1 MQDNGG
7 QLVSP
12 RDLSFRHYCGD
23 ALITPSFLNTE
34 LHTPLHNKKTKDP
47 SICCVEFNKLPRA
60 QVKMTEDQ
68 DLMAKISQVAGQINR
83 FKNGNSQALPQHS
96 DHTLSGSHVARHTS
110 SRGRASWAPYRGRP
124 YGRGRT
130 VAPHRHRT
138 LVLNNS
144 AASQGLN
151 TPDGM
156 AIDNDDSRAAVP
168 NAWVTKHAR
177 HMQLIN
183 SAVYDKEAQKRV
195 KALEETRKAKA
206 QKKAQTERAKVLRFA
221 QGVSRQYPVG
231 TVRQVSA
238 TSESSGEYQIF
249 LNDIPFRVSR
259 GGGKLIRASNDPNTA
274 NNTPKKVKVAGVT
287 FVRSK
292 NGNLHRLGAVTS
304 KRMPSAVK
312 KKDELCQRFTT
323 TGTCYKGP
331 TCRFIHDPNKV
342 AICKDFLQ
350 TGKCSAGSSC
360 DLSHEP
366 SPNRSPACVHFLR
379 GRCSNP
385 ECRYA
390 HVRVTPGALVC
401 RNFATLGYCEKGE
414 TCEER
419 HVHECPD
426 YANTGVCGKK
436 SCRLPHVDRAG
447 QIRKNAAP
455 KDDTSGNDGESDASS
470 EEEEYDEIGSD
481 DVDSDYLSD
490 DAELIEGE
498 GSGEISQQQDFIRF

>member
-1 MQDNGG
+1 M
-7 QLVSP
+7 S
-12 RDLSFRHYCGD
+12 
-23 ALITPSFLNTE
+23 
-34 LHTPLHNKKTKDP
+34 
-47 SICCVEFNKLPRA
+47 
-60 QVKMTEDQ
+60 EDH
-68 DLMAKISQVAGQINR
+68 DLMARISQLAGQINR
-83 FKNGNSQALPQHS
+83 FKNGNSPAQTAHNEM
-96 DHTLSGSHVARHTS
+96 HAGSHVSRHTS
-110 SRGRASWAPYRGRP
+110 YRGRPGWAPYRGRP
-124 YGRGRT
+124 YGRGRGA
-130 VAPHRHRT
+130 APHRHRT
-138 LVLNNS
+138 LILNNS
-144 AASQGLN
+144 A
-151 TPDGM
+151 TPVSKSSTPSDGM
-156 AIDNDDSRAAVP
+156 AIDTDENSRSATP

-206 QKKAQTERAKVLRFA
+206 QKKAQIEQAKVLQFA
-221 QGVSRQYPVG
+221 HGAGRQFASSS
-231 TVRQVSA
+231 TTQVPA
-238 TSESSGEYQIF
+238 AGESSGEYQISV
-249 LNDIPFRVSR
+249 NDIPFRVSR
-259 GGGKLIRASNDPNTA
+259 GGGKLIRVSNDPNTA
-274 NNTPKKVKVAGVT
+274 SNTPKRVKVAGVT

-331 TCRFIHDPNKV
+331 SCPYIHNPNKV

-350 TGKCSAGSSC
+350 TGKCSAGSNC

-366 SPNRSPACVHFLR
+366 SPHRSPACVHFLR

-390 HVRVTPGALVC
+390 HVRVTPGAPVC
-401 RNFATLGYCEKGE
+401 WAFATLGYCEKGE

-426 YANTGVCGKK
+426 YANTGVCKRK
-436 SCRLPHVDRAG
+436 HCRLPHVDRAG

-455 KDDTSGNDGESDASS
+455 KEAEGDDESDASS
-470 EEEEYDEIGSD
+470 EEEEFDEIGSD

-490 DAELIEGE
+490 EGELIEGTE
-498 GSGEISQQQDFIRF
+498 TGEVSKQQDFIRL

>member
-1 MQDNGG
+1 M
-7 QLVSP
+7 S
-12 RDLSFRHYCGD
+12 
-23 ALITPSFLNTE
+23 
-34 LHTPLHNKKTKDP
+34 
-47 SICCVEFNKLPRA
+47 
-60 QVKMTEDQ
+60 EDQ
-68 DLMAKISQVAGQINR
+68 DLMAKISQLAGQINR
-83 FKNGNSQALPQHS
+83 FKNGNTPTESPHNELQ
-96 DHTLSGSHVARHTS
+96 SGSHVARHTS
-110 SRGRASWAPYRGRP
+110 YRGRAGWAPYRGRP
-124 YGRGRT
+124 YGRGRGA
-130 VAPHRHRT
+130 APHRHRT
-138 LVLNNS
+138 LILNNS
-144 AASQGLN
+144 ATPASQSS

-156 AIDNDDSRAAVP
+156 EIDTDETSRSATP
-168 NAWVTKHAR
+168 NTWVTKHAR

-206 QKKAQTERAKVLRFA
+206 QKKAQIEQTKVLQFA
-221 QGVSRQYPVG
+221 QGAGRQFASGSTP
-231 TVRQVSA
+231 QASA
-238 TSESSGEYQIF
+238 PTESSGEYQIF

-259 GGGKLIRASNDPNTA
+259 GGGKLIRVSSAIPTHSMLVERAGLQILDDPNTA
-274 NNTPKKVKVAGVT
+274 NNTPKRVKVAGVT

-312 KKDELCQRFTT
+312 KKNELCQRFTT

-331 TCRFIHDPNKV
+331 TCLYIHDPNKV

-350 TGKCSAGSSC
+350 TGKCSAGNSC

-366 SPNRSPACVHFLR
+366 SPHRSPACVHFLR

-390 HVRVTPGALVC
+390 HVRVTPGAPVC
-401 RNFATLGYCEKGE
+401 RAFATLGYCEKGE
-414 TCEER
+414 MCEER

-426 YANTGVCGKK
+426 YANTGVCKK
-436 SCRLPHVDRAG
+436 KHCRLPHVDRAG

-455 KDDTSGNDGESDASS
+455 KEGEDDEELDASS

-490 DAELIEGE
+490 EAELIEGTE
-498 GSGEISQQQDFIRF
+498 TGEVSKQQDFIRL

>member
-1 MQDNGG
+1 M
-7 QLVSP
+7 S
-12 RDLSFRHYCGD
+12 
-23 ALITPSFLNTE
+23 
-34 LHTPLHNKKTKDP
+34 
-47 SICCVEFNKLPRA
+47 
-60 QVKMTEDQ
+60 EDQ
-68 DLMAKISQVAGQINR
+68 DLMAKISQLAGQINR
-83 FKNGNSQALPQHS
+83 HKNGNTPAQTHQETHP
-96 DHTLSGSHVARHTS
+96 GPHVSRHTS
-110 SRGRASWAPYRGRP
+110 YRGRAGWAPYRGRP
-124 YGRGRT
+124 YGRGRAA
-130 VAPHRHRT
+130 APHRHRT
-138 LVLNNS
+138 LILNNS
-144 AASQGLN
+144 ATPASQSS
-151 TPDGM
+151 TPTDGM
-156 AIDNDDSRAAVP
+156 AIDSNEASRSATPNA

-206 QKKAQTERAKVLRFA
+206 QKKAHAEQAKVLQFA
-221 QGVSRQYPVG
+221 QGAGRQFPASSAA
-231 TVRQVSA
+231 QVSA
-238 TSESSGEYQIF
+238 TGEPSGEYQIF
-249 LNDIPFRVSR
+249 LNDIAFRVSR
-259 GGGKLIRASNDPNTA
+259 GGGKLIRVSNDPKTA

-304 KRMPSAVK
+304 KRAPSAIK

-331 TCRFIHDPNKV
+331 SCPYVHDPNKV

-350 TGKCSAGSSC
+350 GKCIAGNSC

-366 SPNRSPACVHFLR
+366 SPHRSPACVHFLR

-390 HVRVTPGALVC
+390 HVRVTPGAPVC
-401 RNFATLGYCEKGE
+401 RAFATLGYCEKGE

-426 YANTGVCGKK
+426 YANTGVCKK
-436 SCRLPHVDRAG
+436 KHCRLPHVDRAG

-455 KDDTSGNDGESDASS
+455 KEDAEGDEESDASS

-490 DAELIEGE
+490 EGEFIEGE
-498 GSGEISQQQDFIRF
+498 ETSEVSKQQDFIRF

>member
-1 MQDNGG
+1 
-7 QLVSP
+7 
-12 RDLSFRHYCGD
+12 
-23 ALITPSFLNTE
+23 
-34 LHTPLHNKKTKDP
+34 
-47 SICCVEFNKLPRA
+47 
-60 QVKMTEDQ
+60 MTEDQ
-68 DLMAKISQVAGQINR
+68 DLMAKISQLAGQINR
-83 FKNGNSQALPQHS
+83 FKNGNGQAQPSNNDATHS
-96 DHTLSGSHVARHTS
+96 GPHVARHTS
-110 SRGRASWAPYRGRP
+110 YRGRAGWAPYRGRP
-124 YGRGRT
+124 YGRGRP

-144 AASQGLN
+144 ATPGSQGS
-151 TPDGM
+151 TPDSM
-156 AIDNDDSRAAVP
+156 AIDHEESSRSATP

-195 KALEETRKAKA
+195 KALEETRKARTH
-206 QKKAQTERAKVLRFA
+206 KKAQIEQAKVLRFA
-221 QGVSRQYPVG
+221 QGAGTQYTMGPIP
-231 TVRQVSA
+231 QVTA
-238 TSESSGEYQIF
+238 AGESSGEYQIF

-259 GGGKLIRASNDPNTA
+259 GGGKLIRVSSAIPACPALEERTSLRLVDDPNTVK
-274 NNTPKKVKVAGVT
+274 NTPKKVKVAGVT

-331 TCRFIHDPNKV
+331 GCRFIHDPNKV

-350 TGKCSAGSSC
+350 TGKCNAGNSC

-366 SPNRSPACVHFLR
+366 SPHRSPACVHFLR
-379 GRCSNP
+379 GRCANP

-390 HVRVTPGALVC
+390 HVRVTPGAPVC
-401 RNFATLGYCEKGE
+401 KNFATLGYCDKGE

-436 SCRLPHVDRAG
+436 HCRLPHVDRAG

-455 KDDTSGNDGESDASS
+455 KEDVTGNDEESDASS

-490 DAELIEGE
+490 EELIEGADT
-498 GSGEISQQQDFIRF
+498 GEISQQQDFVHF

>member
-1 MQDNGG
+1 
-7 QLVSP
+7 
-12 RDLSFRHYCGD
+12 
-23 ALITPSFLNTE
+23 
-34 LHTPLHNKKTKDP
+34 
-47 SICCVEFNKLPRA
+47 
-60 QVKMTEDQ
+60 MTEDQ
-68 DLMAKISQVAGQINR
+68 DLMAKISQLAGQIDR
-83 FKNGNSQALPQHS
+83 FKNGNGQEQPPNS
-96 DHTLSGSHVARHTS
+96 DATHPGPHVARHTS
-110 SRGRASWAPYRGRP
+110 YRGRPAWAPYRGRP
-124 YGRGRT
+124 YGRGRP

-138 LVLNNS
+138 LILNNS
-144 AASQGLN
+144 AAPGSQGS
-151 TPDGM
+151 TPSDSM
-156 AIDNDDSRAAVP
+156 AIENEESSRSATP

-206 QKKAQTERAKVLRFA
+206 HKKAQVEQAKVLRFA
-221 QGVSRQYPVG
+221 QGAGKQYPTGPVP
-231 TVRQVSA
+231 QVTTA
-238 TSESSGEYQIF
+238 GEPSGEYQIF

-259 GGGKLIRASNDPNTA
+259 GGGKLIRVSSATPACPALKERTSLRLVDDPNTVK
-274 NNTPKKVKVAGVT
+274 NTPKKVKVAGVM

-304 KRMPSAVK
+304 KRMPSAI

-331 TCRFIHDPNKV
+331 GCRFVHDPNKV

-350 TGKCSAGSSC
+350 TGKCNAGSSC

-366 SPNRSPACVHFLR
+366 SPHRSPACVHFLR
-379 GRCSNP
+379 GRCANP

-390 HVRVTPGALVC
+390 HVRVTPGAPVC
-401 RNFATLGYCEKGE
+401 RNFATLGYCDKGE

-436 SCRLPHVDRAG
+436 HCRLPHVDRAG

-455 KDDTSGNDGESDASS
+455 KEDVTGNDEESDASS

-490 DAELIEGE
+490 EELIEGADT
-498 GSGEISQQQDFIRF
+498 GEVSQQQDFIHF

>member
-1 MQDNGG
+1 M
-7 QLVSP
+7 S
-12 RDLSFRHYCGD
+12 
-23 ALITPSFLNTE
+23 
-34 LHTPLHNKKTKDP
+34 
-47 SICCVEFNKLPRA
+47 
-60 QVKMTEDQ
+60 EDQ
-68 DLMAKISQVAGQINR
+68 DLMARISQLAGQINR
-83 FKNGNSQALPQHS
+83 FKNGNTPVQSAHNEMHS
-96 DHTLSGSHVARHTS
+96 NSHVSRHTS
-110 SRGRASWAPYRGRP
+110 YRGRPGWAPYRGRP
-124 YGRGRT
+124 YGRGRGA
-130 VAPHRHRT
+130 APHRHRT
-138 LVLNNS
+138 LILNNS
-144 AASQGLN
+144 ATPASKSS
-151 TPDGM
+151 TPPDGM
-156 AIDNDDSRAAVP
+156 AIDTDENSRSATP

-206 QKKAQTERAKVLRFA
+206 QKKAQIEQAKVLQFA
-221 QGVSRQYPVG
+221 HGAGRQFSSSSNP
-231 TVRQVSA
+231 QVSA
-238 TSESSGEYQIF
+238 AGESHGEYQIT

-259 GGGKLIRASNDPNTA
+259 GGGKLIRVSSATPVLSALIERAGLQIVDDPNTA
-274 NNTPKKVKVAGVT
+274 NNTPKRVKVAGVT

-304 KRMPSAVK
+304 KRVPSAVK

-331 TCRFIHDPNKV
+331 SCPYIHDPNKV

-350 TGKCSAGSSC
+350 TGKCSAGNSC

-366 SPNRSPACVHFLR
+366 SPHRSPACVHFLR

-390 HVRVTPGALVC
+390 HVRVTPGAPVC
-401 RNFATLGYCEKGE
+401 RAFATLGYCDKGE

-426 YANTGVCGKK
+426 YANTGVCKK
-436 SCRLPHVDRAG
+436 KHCRLPHVDRAG
-447 QIRKNAAP
+447 QIRKNAGP
-455 KDDTSGNDGESDASS
+455 KEGEGDDESDASS
-470 EEEEYDEIGSD
+470 EEEEFDEIGSD

-490 DAELIEGE
+490 EGELIEGTE
-498 GSGEISQQQDFIRF
+498 TGEVSKQQDFIRL

>member
-1 MQDNGG
+1 
-7 QLVSP
+7 
-12 RDLSFRHYCGD
+12 
-23 ALITPSFLNTE
+23 
-34 LHTPLHNKKTKDP
+34 
-47 SICCVEFNKLPRA
+47 
-60 QVKMTEDQ
+60 MTEDQ
-68 DLMAKISQVAGQINR
+68 DLMAKISQLAGQINR
-83 FKNGNSQALPQHS
+83 FKNDNGQAQPPNNDATHS
-96 DHTLSGSHVARHTS
+96 GPHVARHTS
-110 SRGRASWAPYRGRP
+110 YRGRSGWAPYRGRP
-124 YGRGRT
+124 YGRGRPI
-130 VAPHRHRT
+130 APHRHRT
-138 LVLNNS
+138 LILNNS
-144 AASQGLN
+144 ATPGSQGL
-151 TPDGM
+151 TPSDNM
-156 AIDNDDSRAAVP
+156 AIDNEESSRSATP

-206 QKKAQTERAKVLRFA
+206 HKKAQIEQAKVLRFA
-221 QGVSRQYPVG
+221 QGAGKQYRTGPVP
-231 TVRQVSA
+231 QVTA
-238 TSESSGEYQIF
+238 AGEPSEEYQIF
-249 LNDIPFRVSR
+249 LNDIPFRVSP
-259 GGGKLIRASNDPNTA
+259 GGGKLIRVSNDPNTVK
-274 NNTPKKVKVAGVT
+274 NTPKKVKVAGVT

-331 TCRFIHDPNKV
+331 GCRFIHDPNKV

-350 TGKCSAGSSC
+350 TGKCNAGNSC

-366 SPNRSPACVHFLR
+366 SPHRSPACVHFLR
-379 GRCSNP
+379 GRCANP
-385 ECRYA
+385 ECRYS
-390 HVRVTPGALVC
+390 HVRVTPGAPVC
-401 RNFATLGYCEKGE
+401 RDFATLGYCDKGE

-436 SCRLPHVDRAG
+436 HCRLPHVDRAG

-455 KDDTSGNDGESDASS
+455 KEDVTGNDEESDASS

-490 DAELIEGE
+490 EELIEGAE
-498 GSGEISQQQDFIRF
+498 TGEISQQQDFVHF

>member
-1 MQDNGG
+1 
-7 QLVSP
+7 
-12 RDLSFRHYCGD
+12 
-23 ALITPSFLNTE
+23 
-34 LHTPLHNKKTKDP
+34 
-47 SICCVEFNKLPRA
+47 
-60 QVKMTEDQ
+60 MTEDQ
-68 DLMAKISQVAGQINR
+68 DLMAKISQLAGQINR
-83 FKNGNSQALPQHS
+83 FKNGNSQTQSP
-96 DHTLSGSHVARHTS
+96 HTNETHPGPHVSRHTS
-110 SRGRASWAPYRGRP
+110 YRGRPGWAPYRGRP
-124 YGRGRT
+124 YGRGRGS

-144 AASQGLN
+144 ATPGSQSA
-151 TPDGM
+151 TPSDGM
-156 AIDNDDSRAAVP
+156 AMDTDETSRSATP

-195 KALEETRKAKA
+195 KALEETRKAKV
-206 QKKAQTERAKVLRFA
+206 QKKAHTEQAKVLQFA
-221 QGVSRQYPVG
+221 QGAGRQYPSSSAP
-231 TVRQVSA
+231 QASA
-238 TSESSGEYQIF
+238 TSASGEYQII

-259 GGGKLIRASNDPNTA
+259 GGGKLIRVSNDPTTA
-274 NNTPKKVKVAGVT
+274 NNTPKRVKVAGVT

-304 KRMPSAVK
+304 KRMPSAAQ

-331 TCRFIHDPNKV
+331 SCLYVHDPNKV
-342 AICKDFLQ
+342 AICKDFLA
-350 TGKCSAGSSC
+350 TGKCSAGNSC

-366 SPNRSPACVHFLR
+366 SPHRSPACVHFLR

-390 HVRVTPGALVC
+390 HVRVTPGAPVC

-426 YANTGVCGKK
+426 YANTGVCKK
-436 SCRLPHVDRAG
+436 KHCRLPHVDRAG
-447 QIRKNAAP
+447 QIRKNAP
-455 KDDTSGNDGESDASS
+455 KEDGAGEEESDASS

-490 DAELIEGE
+490 EGGFIEGAE
-498 GSGEISQQQDFIRF
+498 TGEVSQQQDFIRF